1 MLTRTGP
8 RLSGAF
14 FVYPVEWYRG
24 FARAKPLKRR
34 TRSGLLE
41 SEAGVRNRLEKYR
54 TMNQRLI
61 VLLLAFGVLI
71 AAVQSPPPTMTQI
84 LATPLLS
91 HAIVAGEVYDL
102 DTHRVLFARNAQTLM
117 EAASTTKL
125 LTEGTSLALLGP
137 NFTWTTP
144 VYRTGPLD
152 AAGAL
157 HGDLVLVA
165 SGDPNISQRI
175 QPDGTLGFENEDH
188 AYDGSPH
195 TKAVPGDPLIV
206 LRQLAAQVKASGLK
220 AIDGRVAVDASLF
233 ASPGPEGGTGT
244 MVAPIILN
252 DNVVDVTIAPGA
264 HAGDAASITVSPQTP
279 YVSFVNHA
287 TTSGAGGEPSIDMS
301 NDVMQSNGSH
311 VVTING
317 AIPAGPTILF
327 AYRVPNPD
335 VFAQMA
341 FVSVLQDAG
350 ITVTTPADAK
360 AFDPAV
366 AKASY
371 TAANLVATHT
381 SLPLTQ
387 DVRITL
393 KLSDNLHAALGPYTW
408 AVHLAPAPH
417 DDLLAQGF
425 ALERKMLVGAGL
437 DVNSA
442 SMQDGLGVS
451 AFFTP
456 DFMVH
461 YLAWVRTQPWYDDFH
476 NGLPIMG
483 VDGTL
488 FNIQNDSPAA
498 GKVFAKTGTF
508 GAADE
513 LNAGEIITAKGLAGY
528 MTTRSGHHVAFA
540 FYINRTSGK
549 GSIYDD
555 KDIAHQNGQL
565 LGAMATAAYL
575 SL

>member
-1 MLTRTGP
+1 
-8 RLSGAF
+8 
-14 FVYPVEWYRG
+14 
-24 FARAKPLKRR
+24 
-34 TRSGLLE
+34 
-41 SEAGVRNRLEKYR
+41 
-54 TMNQRLI
+54 MNQRLI
-61 VLLLAFGVLI
+61 VLLFAFSALVG
-71 AAVQSPPPTMTQI
+71 AAKGAAPTMMQV
-84 LATPLLS
+84 LATPLLR

-102 DTHRVLFARNAQTLM
+102 DAHRVLFAHNAQTFM

-137 NFTWTTP
+137 GFRWTTP

-152 AAGAL
+152 AAGTL

-175 QPDGTLGFENEDH
+175 QPNGTLAFENEDH

-206 LRQLAAQVKASGLK
+206 LRQLAAQVKANGVK

-244 MVAPIILN
+244 MVSPIILN

-264 HAGDAASITVSPQTP
+264 YPDDAATIAVSPQTP
-279 YVSFVNHA
+279 YVNFVNHA
-287 TTSGAGGEPSIDMS
+287 TTSKAGSEPTVDMS
-301 NDVMQSNGSH
+301 NDVTQPNGSH
-311 VVTING
+311 VVTIVG
-317 AIPAGPTILF
+317 AIPSGPTILF

-335 VFAQMA
+335 VFAAMA
-341 FVSVLQDAG
+341 FASVLQDDG

-360 AFDPAV
+360 PFDPSV
-366 AKASY
+366 AKTSY
-371 TAANLVATHT
+371 TVATLVASHT
-381 SLPLTQ
+381 SLPLAQ

-393 KLSDNLHAALGPYTW
+393 KLSDNLHAAMGPYTW
-408 AVHLAPAPH
+408 AVHLAPEPH
-417 DDLLAQGF
+417 TDLLAQGF
-425 ALERKMLVGAGL
+425 ALERAMLRNAGL

-442 SMQDGLGVS
+442 SMTDGLGVS

-461 YLAWVRTQPWYDDFH
+461 YLAWVRTQRWYEDFH

-508 GAADE
+508 DAPDE

-555 KDIAHQNGQL
+555 KDITHANGQL
-565 LGAMATAAYL
+565 LGAMATATWL

>member
-1 MLTRTGP
+1 M
-8 RLSGAF
+8 
-14 FVYPVEWYRG
+14 
-24 FARAKPLKRR
+24 K
-34 TRSGLLE
+34 
-41 SEAGVRNRLEKYR
+41 
-54 TMNQRLI
+54 QRLI
-61 VLLLAFGVLI
+61 VLVCAFGALV
-71 AAVQSPPPTMTQI
+71 AAVQSAPAPLTMTEV
-84 LATPLLS
+84 LATPLLQ

-102 DTHRVLFARNAQTLM
+102 DSHRVLFARNAQTFM

-137 NFTWTTP
+137 GFRWTTP
-144 VYRTGPLD
+144 VYRTGPVD
-152 AAGAL
+152 ASGTL
-157 HGDLVLVA
+157 QGDLVLVA

-175 QPDGTLGFENEDH
+175 QPNGTLAFQNEDH

-195 TKAVPGDPLIV
+195 TKAVPGDPLTV
-206 LRQLAAQVKASGLK
+206 LRQLAAQVKASGVK
-220 AIDGRVAVDASLF
+220 AVDGRVAVDASLF

-244 MVAPIILN
+244 MVSPMILN

-264 HAGDAASITVSPQTP
+264 HPGDAASITVSPQTP
-279 YVSFVNHA
+279 YVSFVDHA
-287 TTSGAGGEPSIDMS
+287 ITSKLGSEPSIDMS
-301 NDVMQSNGSH
+301 DDVTQANGSH
-311 VVTING
+311 VVTITG
-317 AIPAGPTILF
+317 AIPSGPTILF

-335 VFAQMA
+335 VFAAMA
-341 FVSVLQDAG
+341 FASVLQDAG

-360 AFDPAV
+360 PFDPAA

-371 TAANLVATHT
+371 TAANLVASHT
-381 SLPLTQ
+381 SLPLAQ

-393 KLSDNLHAALGPYTW
+393 KLSDNLHAAMGPYTW
-408 AVHLAPAPH
+408 AVHLAPSPH
-417 DDLLAQGF
+417 ADLLAQGF
-425 ALERKMLVGAGL
+425 ALERKMLQNAGL

-442 SMQDGLGVS
+442 SMEDGLGVS

-456 DFMVH
+456 NFMVH
-461 YLAWVRTQPWYDDFH
+461 YLAWVHTQRWYDAFH

-540 FYINRTSGK
+540 FYINRTTGK

-555 KDIAHQNGQL
+555 KDIAHTNGQL
-565 LGAMATAAYL
+565 LGAMATAAWL

>member
-1 MLTRTGP
+1 VLTRTGP

-381 SLPLTQ
+381 SLPLAQ

-555 KDIAHQNGQL
+555 KDIAHTNGQL
-565 LGAMATAAYL
+565 LGAMATAAWL

>member
-1 MLTRTGP
+1 
-8 RLSGAF
+8 
-14 FVYPVEWYRG
+14 VENHPNM
-24 FARAKPLKRR
+24 K
-34 TRSGLLE
+34 
-41 SEAGVRNRLEKYR
+41 
-54 TMNQRLI
+54 QRLI
-61 VLLLAFGVLI
+61 VTFFAFSVLVG
-71 AAVQSPPPTMTQI
+71 AVQSAPPTMTQI
-84 LATPLLS
+84 LAVPLLR

-137 NFTWTTP
+137 GFRWTTP
-144 VYRTGPLD
+144 VYRTGPVD
-152 AAGAL
+152 AAGTL
-157 HGDLVLVA
+157 NGDLVFVA

-175 QPDGTLGFENEDH
+175 QPNGTLGFENEDH

-206 LRQLAAQVKASGLK
+206 MRQLAAQVKASGVK
-220 AIDGRVAVDASLF
+220 AINGRVAVDVSLF

-244 MVAPIILN
+244 MVAPIIVN

-264 HAGDAASITVSPQTP
+264 HPGDAASISVSPQTP

-287 TTSGAGGEPSIDMS
+287 TTSRAGAEPSIDMS
-301 NDVMQSNGSH
+301 DDVAQPNGSH
-311 VVTING
+311 VVTIAG

-341 FVSVLQDAG
+341 FTQVLQDAG

-360 AFDPAV
+360 PFDPAA
-366 AKASY
+366 AKANY
-371 TAANLVATHT
+371 TAANLVASHT
-381 SLPLTQ
+381 SPPLAQ

-393 KLSDNLHAALGPYTW
+393 KLSDNLHAAMGPYTW

-417 DDLLAQGF
+417 GDLLAQGF
-425 ALERKMLVGAGL
+425 ALERKMLQNAGL
-437 DVNSA
+437 DTNSA
-442 SMQDGLGVS
+442 SMTDGLGVS

-456 DFMVH
+456 NFMVH
-461 YLAWVRTQPWYDDFH
+461 YLAWVHTQPWYNDFH

-508 GAADE
+508 GAPDE

-555 KDIAHQNGQL
+555 KDIAHENGQL
-565 LGAMATAAYL
+565 LGAMATAAWL

>member
-1 MLTRTGP
+1 
-8 RLSGAF
+8 
-14 FVYPVEWYRG
+14 
-24 FARAKPLKRR
+24 
-34 TRSGLLE
+34 
-41 SEAGVRNRLEKYR
+41 
-54 TMNQRLI
+54 MNKRLI
-61 VLLLAFGVLI
+61 VLLFAFGVL
-71 AAVQSPPPTMTQI
+71 AAVKATPPTMTQI
-84 LATPLLS
+84 LASPLL
-91 HAIVAGEVYDL
+91 D
-102 DTHRVLFARNAQTLM
+102 RNAQTLM

-137 NFTWTTP
+137 GFRWTTP
-144 VYRTGPLD
+144 VYRTGPVD
-152 AAGAL
+152 ATGTL

-175 QPDGTLGFENEDH
+175 QPDGTLGFQNEDH

-206 LRQLAAQVKASGLK
+206 LRQLAEQVQRSGIK
-220 AIDGRVAVDASLF
+220 AIDGRVVVDASLF

-244 MVAPIILN
+244 MVAPMVLN
-252 DNVVDVTIAPGA
+252 DNVVDVTISPADHP
-264 HAGDAASITVSPQTP
+264 GDATTSTVSPQTP
-279 YVSFVNHA
+279 YVQFINRS
-287 TTSGAGGEPSIDMS
+287 TTGKAGTEPTIDMS
-301 NDVMQSNGSH
+301 NDVTQPDGTH
-311 VVTING
+311 VVTITG
-317 AIPAGPTILF
+317 AIPSGPTILF

-341 FVSVLQDAG
+341 FADILQNLRVR
-350 ITVTTPADAK
+350 ITVP
-360 AFDPAV
+360 P
-366 AKASY
+366 S
-371 TAANLVATHT
+371 AAPFNLVASHT
-381 SLPLTQ
+381 SLPLAQ

-417 DDLLAQGF
+417 RDLLAQGF
-425 ALERKMLVGAGL
+425 ALERKMLRNAGL

-442 SMQDGLGVS
+442 SMTDGLGVS

-456 DFMVH
+456 NFMVH

-498 GKVFAKTGTF
+498 DKVFAKTGTF
-508 GAADE
+508 GAPDE

-540 FYINRTSGK
+540 FYINRSSGK

-555 KDIAHQNGQL
+555 KDIAHANGEL
-565 LGAMATAAYL
+565 LGAMATATWL

>member
-1 MLTRTGP
+1 
-8 RLSGAF
+8 
-14 FVYPVEWYRG
+14 VENHPNM
-24 FARAKPLKRR
+24 K
-34 TRSGLLE
+34 
-41 SEAGVRNRLEKYR
+41 
-54 TMNQRLI
+54 QRLI
-61 VLLLAFGVLI
+61 VTFFAFSVLVG
-71 AAVQSPPPTMTQI
+71 AVQSSPPTMTQV
-84 LATPLLS
+84 LAVPLLR

-102 DTHRVLFARNAQTLM
+102 DTHRVLFARNEQTFM

-137 NFTWTTP
+137 GFRWTTP
-144 VYRTGPLD
+144 VYRTGPVD
-152 AAGAL
+152 ASGTL
-157 HGDLVLVA
+157 HGDVVLVA

-175 QPDGTLGFENEDH
+175 QPDGTLGFQNEDH

-206 LRQLAAQVKASGLK
+206 LRQLAAQVKASGVK
-220 AIDGRVAVDASLF
+220 AVNGRVAVDASLF

-244 MVAPIILN
+244 MVAPIIVN
-252 DNVVDVTIAPGA
+252 DNVVDVTISPGT
-264 HAGDAASITVSPQTP
+264 HAGDAASIAVSPQTP
-279 YVSFVNHA
+279 YVSFVNRA
-287 TTSGAGGEPSIDMS
+287 TTSNAGSEPSIDMS
-301 NDVMQSNGSH
+301 DDVTQPSGSH

-341 FVSVLQDAG
+341 FAQVLQDAG

-360 AFDPAV
+360 PFDPAA
-366 AKASY
+366 AKAKY
-371 TAANLVATHT
+371 TPANLVASHT
-381 SLPLTQ
+381 SPPLAQ

-393 KLSDNLHAALGPYTW
+393 KLSDNLHAAMGPYTW

-425 ALERKMLVGAGL
+425 ALERKMLQNAGL
-437 DVNSA
+437 DTNSA
-442 SMQDGLGVS
+442 SMTDGLGVS

-456 DFMVH
+456 NFMVH

-508 GAADE
+508 GTPDE
-513 LNAGEIITAKGLAGY
+513 LNAGEMITAKGLAGY
-528 MTTRSGHHVAFA
+528 MTTQSGHHVAFA

-555 KDIAHQNGQL
+555 KDIAHTNGEL
-565 LGAMATAAYL
+565 LGAMATAAWL

>member
-1 MLTRTGP
+1 
-8 RLSGAF
+8 
-14 FVYPVEWYRG
+14 
-24 FARAKPLKRR
+24 
-34 TRSGLLE
+34 
-41 SEAGVRNRLEKYR
+41 
-54 TMNQRLI
+54 MNKRLI
-61 VLLLAFGVLI
+61 VLLFAFGVL
-71 AAVQSPPPTMTQI
+71 AAVKATPPTMTQI
-84 LATPLLS
+84 LATPLLD

-137 NFTWTTP
+137 GFRWTTP
-144 VYRTGPLD
+144 VYRTGPVD
-152 AAGAL
+152 ATGTL

-175 QPDGTLGFENEDH
+175 QPDGTLGFQNEDH

-206 LRQLAAQVKASGLK
+206 LRQLAEQVQRSGIK
-220 AIDGRVAVDASLF
+220 AIDGRVVVDASLF

-244 MVAPIILN
+244 MVAPMVLN
-252 DNVVDVTIAPGA
+252 DNVVDVTISPADHP
-264 HAGDAASITVSPQTP
+264 GDATTSTVSPQTP
-279 YVSFVNHA
+279 YVQFINRS
-287 TTSGAGGEPSIDMS
+287 TTGKAGTEPTIDMS
-301 NDVMQSNGSH
+301 NDVTQPDGTH
-311 VVTING
+311 VVTITG
-317 AIPAGPTILF
+317 AIPSGPTILF

-341 FVSVLQDAG
+341 FADILQNLRVR
-350 ITVTTPADAK
+350 ITVPPSAAP
-360 AFDPAV
+360 FDPAA

-371 TAANLVATHT
+371 TAANLVASHT
-381 SLPLTQ
+381 SLPLAQ

-417 DDLLAQGF
+417 RDLLAQGF
-425 ALERKMLVGAGL
+425 ALERKMLQNAGL

-442 SMQDGLGVS
+442 SMTDGLGVS

-456 DFMVH
+456 NFMVH

-508 GAADE
+508 GAPDE

-540 FYINRTSGK
+540 FYINRSSGK

-555 KDIAHQNGQL
+555 KDIAHANGQL
-565 LGAMATAAYL
+565 LGAMATAAWL

>member
-1 MLTRTGP
+1 
-8 RLSGAF
+8 
-14 FVYPVEWYRG
+14 
-24 FARAKPLKRR
+24 
-34 TRSGLLE
+34 
-41 SEAGVRNRLEKYR
+41 
-54 TMNQRLI
+54 MNQRLI
-61 VLLLAFGVLI
+61 VLLLAFGALV
-71 AAVQSPPPTMTQI
+71 AAVQSRPPTMTQI
-84 LATPLLS
+84 LATPLLH

-137 NFTWTTP
+137 GFRWTTP

-152 AAGAL
+152 ATGTL
-157 HGDLVLVA
+157 HGDLVFVA

-175 QPDGTLGFENEDH
+175 QPDGTLAFENEDH

-206 LRQLAAQVKASGLK
+206 LRQLAAQVASSGIK
-220 AIDGRVAVDASLF
+220 AIDGRVVVDASLF

-244 MVAPIILN
+244 MVSPMILN
-252 DNVVDVTIAPGA
+252 DNVVDITMVPGA

-279 YVSFVNHA
+279 YVRFVNKA
-287 TTSGAGGEPSIDMS
+287 TTGKAGSEPSIDMS
-301 NDVMQSNGSH
+301 NDVTQPDGTH
-311 VVTING
+311 VVTITG
-317 AIPAGPTILF
+317 ATPLGPTILY

-341 FVSVLQDAG
+341 FAFILQGMG
-350 ITVTTPADAK
+350 ITITAHPGAAP
-360 AFDPAV
+360 FDPAT
-366 AKASY
+366 AKANY

-381 SLPLTQ
+381 SPPLSQ

-393 KLSDNLHAALGPYTW
+393 KLSDNLHAAMGPYTW

-417 DDLLAQGF
+417 TDLLAQGF
-425 ALERKMLVGAGL
+425 ALERAMLVKAGL

-442 SMQDGLGVS
+442 SMEDGLGVS

-513 LNAGEIITAKGLAGY
+513 LNAGEIITAKGVAGY
-528 MTTRSGHHVAFA
+528 MTTRNGHHVAFA

-555 KDIAHQNGQL
+555 KDIAHANGEL
-565 LGAMATAAYL
+565 LGAMATATWL

>member
-1 MLTRTGP
+1 M
-8 RLSGAF
+8 S
-14 FVYPVEWYRG
+14 
-24 FARAKPLKRR
+24 
-34 TRSGLLE
+34 
-41 SEAGVRNRLEKYR
+41 
-54 TMNQRLI
+54 QRLI
-61 VLLLAFGVLI
+61 VVLFAFIALI
-71 AAVQSPPPTMTQI
+71 AAGTSAPPTITQI
-84 LATPLLS
+84 LATPLLQ

-102 DTHRVLFARNAQTLM
+102 DTHRVLFARNAQTYM

-137 NFTWTTP
+137 NFRWTTP
-144 VYRTGPLD
+144 VYRTGPVD
-152 AAGAL
+152 TNGVL

-175 QPDGTLGFENEDH
+175 QSDGTLAFENEDH

-206 LRQLAAQVKASGLK
+206 LRQLAMEVQRSGIK
-220 AIDGRVAVDASLF
+220 AIDGRVVVDASLF

-244 MVAPIILN
+244 MVSPMILD
-252 DNVVDVTIAPGA
+252 DNVVDVTISPGA
-264 HAGDAASITVSPQTP
+264 HVGDATTSTVSPQTP
-279 YVSFVNHA
+279 YVAFVNKS
-287 TTSGAGGEPSIDMS
+287 TTGKAGSEPSIDMS
-301 NDVMQSNGSH
+301 NDVTQPDGTH
-311 VVTING
+311 IVTITG
-317 AIPAGPTILF
+317 ATPAGPTILY

-341 FVSVLQDAG
+341 FAYILRGLRVA
-350 ITVTTPADAK
+350 ITVPPSAAP
-360 AFDPAV
+360 FDPAV

-371 TAANLVATHT
+371 TVPNLVASHT
-381 SLPLTQ
+381 SPPLAQ

-393 KLSDNLHAALGPYTW
+393 KLSDNLHAAMGPYTW
-408 AVHLAPAPH
+408 AVHLAPTPH
-417 DDLLAQGF
+417 ANPLAQGF
-425 ALERKMLVGAGL
+425 ALEHAMLQRAGL
-437 DVNSA
+437 DTNSA
-442 SMQDGLGVS
+442 SMTDGLGVS

-461 YLAWVRTQPWYDDFH
+461 YLAWVRMQSWYNDFH
-476 NGLPIMG
+476 NGLPILG

-508 GAADE
+508 GAPNA
-513 LNAGEIITAKGLAGY
+513 LNDNEIVTAKGLAGY
-528 MTTRSGHHVAFA
+528 MMTRSGHHIAFA
-540 FYINRTSGK
+540 FYINRTQGK

-565 LGAMATAAYL
+565 LGAMATATWL

>member
-1 MLTRTGP
+1 MENHRQ
-8 RLSGAF
+8 
-14 FVYPVEWYRG
+14 
-24 FARAKPLKRR
+24 
-34 TRSGLLE
+34 
-41 SEAGVRNRLEKYR
+41 
-54 TMNQRLI
+54 MNQRLL
-61 VLLLAFGVLI
+61 VLLLALSALV
-71 AAVQSPPPTMTQI
+71 AAVDNTPPVTMRQI
-84 LATPLLS
+84 LATPLLR

-102 DTHRVLFARNAQTLM
+102 DTHRVLFARNAQTYM

-137 NFTWTTP
+137 GFRWTTP
-144 VYRTGPLD
+144 VYRTGPVD
-152 AAGAL
+152 AAGTL
-157 HGDLVLVA
+157 QGDVVLVA

-175 QPDGTLGFENEDH
+175 QPDGTLAFENEDH
-188 AYDGSPH
+188 AYDGLPH
-195 TKAVPGDPLIV
+195 TKAVPGDSLIV
-206 LRQLAAQVKASGLK
+206 LRQLAAQVKASGVK
-220 AIDGRVAVDASLF
+220 AIHGRVAVDASLF

-244 MVAPIILN
+244 MVSPMILN

-264 HAGDAASITVSPQTP
+264 RAGDAASISVSPQTP

-287 TTSGAGGEPSIDMS
+287 TTSAAGGEPTIDMS
-301 NDVMQSNGSH
+301 NDVTQPNGSH
-311 VVTING
+311 IVTING

-341 FVSVLQDAG
+341 FASVLQDAG
-350 ITVTTPADAK
+350 ITVTVPADAEP
-360 AFDPAV
+360 FDPAT
-366 AKASY
+366 AKVSY
-371 TAANLVATHT
+371 TAANLVASHT
-381 SLPLTQ
+381 SPPLAQ

-393 KLSDNLHAALGPYTW
+393 KLSDNLHAAMGPYTW
-408 AVHLAPAPH
+408 AIHLAPSPH
-417 DDLLAQGF
+417 TDLLAQGF
-425 ALERKMLVGAGL
+425 ALERKMLQNAGL
-437 DVNSA
+437 DVYSA
-442 SMQDGLGVS
+442 SMTDGLGVS

-476 NGLPIMG
+476 NGLPVMG

-508 GAADE
+508 GGPNE
-513 LNAGEIITAKGLAGY
+513 LNDNAIITAKGLAGY

-540 FYINRTSGK
+540 FYINRTQGQS
-549 GSIYDD
+549 SIYDD
-555 KDIAHQNGQL
+555 KDIAHANGQL
-565 LGAMATAAYL
+565 LGAMATATWL

>member
-1 MLTRTGP
+1 M
-8 RLSGAF
+8 
-14 FVYPVEWYRG
+14 
-24 FARAKPLKRR
+24 K
-34 TRSGLLE
+34 
-41 SEAGVRNRLEKYR
+41 
-54 TMNQRLI
+54 QRLI
-61 VLLLAFGVLI
+61 VLVLAISALV
-71 AAVQSPPPTMTQI
+71 AATAKTPPTMTQV
-84 LATPLLS
+84 LATPLLR
-91 HAIVAGEVYDL
+91 HAIVAGEVYNL
-102 DTHRVLFARNAQTLM
+102 DTHRVLFVQNGQTYM

-137 NFTWTTP
+137 NFRWTTP
-144 VYRTGPLD
+144 VYRTGPVD
-152 AAGAL
+152 ANGVL

-206 LRQLAAQVKASGLK
+206 LRQLAAQVQKSGIK

-244 MVAPIILN
+244 MVSPMIVN

-264 HAGDAASITVSPQTP
+264 HAGDATTINVSPQTP
-279 YVSFVNHA
+279 YVKFVNKS
-287 TTSGAGGEPSIDMS
+287 TTGKVGSEPSIDMS
-301 NDVMQSNGSH
+301 NDVAQPDGSH
-311 VVTING
+311 VVTISG
-317 AIPAGPTILF
+317 ATPLGPAILY

-341 FVSVLQDAG
+341 FANILQG
-350 ITVTTPADAK
+350 LGVTITTPPSAAP
-360 AFDPAV
+360 FDPAV
-366 AKASY
+366 AKSSY
-371 TAANLVATHT
+371 IVPNLVASHT
-381 SLPLTQ
+381 SLPLAQ

-393 KLSDNLHAALGPYTW
+393 KLSDNLHAAMGPYTW

-417 DDLLAQGF
+417 TNPLAQGF
-425 ALERKMLVGAGL
+425 ALERKMLQRAGL

-442 SMQDGLGVS
+442 SMTDGLGVS

-461 YLAWVRTQPWYDDFH
+461 YLAWIHTQSWYNDLH
-476 NGLPIMG
+476 NGLPILG

-508 GAADE
+508 GVFDA
-513 LNAGEIITAKGLAGY
+513 LNNDGMVTAKGLAGY

-540 FYINRTSGK
+540 FYINRTSGSF
-549 GSIYDD
+549 SIYDD
-555 KDIAHQNGQL
+555 KDLTHENGEL
-565 LGAMATAAYL
+565 LGAMATATWL

>member
-1 MLTRTGP
+1 
-8 RLSGAF
+8 
-14 FVYPVEWYRG
+14 
-24 FARAKPLKRR
+24 
-34 TRSGLLE
+34 
-41 SEAGVRNRLEKYR
+41 
-54 TMNQRLI
+54 MNQRLV
-61 VLLLAFGVLI
+61 VLLFAFGALT
-71 AAVQSPPPTMTQI
+71 AAVKSTSPTMTHI
-84 LATPLLS
+84 LATPLLR

-102 DTHRVLFARNAQTLM
+102 DTHRVLFAHNAQTFM

-137 NFTWTTP
+137 GFRWTTP

-152 AAGAL
+152 AAGTL

-175 QPDGTLGFENEDH
+175 QQNGTLGFENEDH

-206 LRQLAAQVKASGLK
+206 LRQLAEQVKASGVK

-244 MVAPIILN
+244 MVSPMILN

-264 HAGDAASITVSPQTP
+264 HTGDATSIVVSPQTP

-287 TTSGAGGEPSIDMS
+287 TTSKAGSEPTIDMS
-301 NDVMQSNGSH
+301 GDVAQPNGSH
-311 VVTING
+311 VVTITG
-317 AIPAGPTILF
+317 ATPAGPTILF

-335 VFAQMA
+335 VFAAMA
-341 FVSVLQDAG
+341 FASVLQDDG

-360 AFDPAV
+360 PFDPSV
-366 AKASY
+366 AKTSY
-371 TAANLVATHT
+371 SVANLVASHT
-381 SLPLTQ
+381 SLPLAQ

-393 KLSDNLHAALGPYTW
+393 KLSDNLHAAMGPYTW

-417 DDLLAQGF
+417 NDPLAQGF
-425 ALERKMLVGAGL
+425 ALERKMLLGAGL
-437 DVNSA
+437 DVTSA
-442 SMQDGLGVS
+442 SMTDGLGVS

-461 YLAWVRTQPWYDDFH
+461 YLAWVHTQRWFDDFR

-508 GAADE
+508 GVGDE
-513 LNAGEIITAKGLAGY
+513 LNDNDMITAKGLAGY

-549 GSIYDD
+549 GSIYDA
-555 KDIAHQNGQL
+555 KDVTHTNGEL
-565 LGAMATAAYL
+565 LGAMATATYE

>member
-1 MLTRTGP
+1 
-8 RLSGAF
+8 
-14 FVYPVEWYRG
+14 
-24 FARAKPLKRR
+24 
-34 TRSGLLE
+34 
-41 SEAGVRNRLEKYR
+41 
-54 TMNQRLI
+54 MNQRLI
-61 VLLLAFGVLI
+61 VLLFAFSALVGAAKGV
-71 AAVQSPPPTMTQI
+71 APTMTQI
-84 LATPLLS
+84 LATPLLR

-102 DTHRVLFARNAQTLM
+102 DTHRVLFARNALTYM

-137 NFTWTTP
+137 GFRWTTP
-144 VYRTGPLD
+144 VYRTGSLD
-152 AAGAL
+152 GDGTL

-175 QPDGTLGFENEDH
+175 QPNGTLGFENEDH

-206 LRQLAAQVKASGLK
+206 LRQLAAQVKSAGVK

-244 MVAPIILN
+244 MVSPMILN

-264 HAGDAASITVSPQTP
+264 HAGDAASIAVSPQTP
-279 YVSFVNHA
+279 YVRFVNNA
-287 TTSGAGGEPSIDMS
+287 KTGKAGSEPTIDMS
-301 NDVMQSNGSH
+301 NDVTQPNGSH
-311 VVTING
+311 VVTITG
-317 AIPAGPTILF
+317 ATPAGPTILY

-335 VFAQMA
+335 VFAAMA
-341 FVSVLQDAG
+341 FASVLQDAG
-350 ITVTTPADAK
+350 ISVTTPSDAK
-360 AFDPAV
+360 PFDPAA

-381 SLPLTQ
+381 SLPLAQ

-393 KLSDNLHAALGPYTW
+393 KLSDNLHAAMGPYTW
-408 AVHLAPAPH
+408 AVHLAPTPH
-417 DDLLAQGF
+417 ADPLAQGF
-425 ALERKMLVGAGL
+425 ALEHAMLVKAGL

-442 SMQDGLGVS
+442 SMTDGLGVS

-461 YLAWVRTQPWYDDFH
+461 YLAWVRTQPWYNDLH

-508 GAADE
+508 GAPNE
-513 LNAGEIITAKGLAGY
+513 LNDNEIITAKGLAGF

-540 FYINRTSGK
+540 FYINRTQGN
-549 GSIYDD
+549 GSIYDE
-555 KDIAHQNGQL
+555 KDIAHTNGEL
-565 LGAMATAAYL
+565 LGAMATAAWL
-575 SL
+575 TL